1 MYNLSM
7 FVRVKSTKLSPRK
20 YVQVVK
26 SVRIGKRVSQV
37 IVHHVG
43 IAYDEKHL
51 EELKVL
57 GEKLIHEMEE
67 RAQPYL
73 PGLGPLDNPEAWE
86 RPVGDGERVNL
97 RTLKNLE
104 QVTEGP
110 EEVVESLFASLGF
123 ESIFGV
129 SDRGKGTTNVLKKCL
144 TCALANP
151 SSKRGMTRWLEEV
164 GGTDLS
170 LNKIYRMMDKLS
182 EKTERVKEIVARETL
197 SLFETK
203 ASLMLFD
210 VTTLYFESFSADELR
225 VSGYSKDNKI
235 KETQVVL
242 ALAVTPEGFPLWYQ
256 LFPGNTFEGHTL
268 LPVLK
273 KCMET
278 FSPQDTVVVAD
289 RAMFTEENLAEV
301 EKAGCSFVLGA
312 KLRGLNQTLK
322 DKILEADN
330 YSPLSPRSPL
340 SSVPRG
346 ENEAAKTSGEPKTLE
361 APEGSEVPEAAEG
374 AGPDTS
380 WGEACSEDF
389 DEAGD
394 SPSRWF
400 SLPLGKGEKRNL
412 LVTWSEKRARK
423 DWADRERLLVRL
435 RKKLDGKKTL
445 PGKTLVTN
453 RGTNKFLT
461 LEQDKEQDRYILDP
475 EKIQQDSQWD
485 GLHGVVTNLSVE
497 DAAQAHKLLDHYSSL
512 WRIEESFRVNK
523 HDLSIR
529 PVYHWAPRRIEAH
542 IALTYLAFALLRHL
556 QHRVAA
562 RQHTLMSAGAIR
574 SALAGVQS
582 TLMKDG
588 ETGKLY
594 RFPKVMGENAR
605 KIYRSLDL
613 TRGMGNTEILS
624 LQKYR
629 NRKGIR
635 SAERGGDGE
644 TEKNSG

>member
-1 MYNLSM
+1 MYI
-7 FVRVKSTKLSPRK
+7 RVKSSKLSPRK
-20 YVQVVK
+20 SVQIVK
-26 SVRIGKRVSQV
+26 SVRTGKRVSQA
-37 IVHHVG
+37 IVQHVG
-43 IAYDEKHL
+43 IAHDEKQLSELRELARKLILEL
-51 EELKVL
+51 EEK
-57 GEKLIHEMEE
+57 E
-67 RAQPYL
+67 QPSL
-73 PGLGPLDNPEAWE
+73 PGFSPLDSCEAWE
-86 RPVGDGERVNL
+86 RAVREGERVNL
-97 RTLKNLE
+97 RSLKNLE

-110 EEVVESLFASLGF
+110 EEVVESLFSSLGF

-129 SDRGKGTTNVLKKCL
+129 SSRGKGHTNVLKKCL
-144 TCALANP
+144 SCALAHP
-151 SSKRGMTRWLEEV
+151 SSKRGMSRWLEEE

-170 LNKIYRMMDKLS
+170 LNRIYRMMDALAK
-182 EKTERVKEIVARETL
+182 KTERVREIVARETM

-203 ASLMLFD
+203 ASLLLFD
-210 VTTLYFESFSADELR
+210 VTTLYFESFEADVLR
-225 VSGYSKDNKI
+225 VPGYSKDNKI

-278 FSPQDTVVVAD
+278 FSPGEMVVVAD

-301 EKAGCSFVLGA
+301 ERTGCSFVLGA
-312 KLRGLNQTLK
+312 KLRVLNQTMK
-322 DKILEADN
+322 DEILDAGN
-330 YSPLSPRSPL
+330 YSPLPGGRREVK
-340 SSVPRG
+340 VPQ
-346 ENEAAKTSGEPKTLE
+346 
-361 APEGSEVPEAAEG
+361 AAEG
-374 AGPDTS
+374 TEGADMS
-380 WGEACSEDF
+380 W
-389 DEAGD
+389 DEETD

-400 SLPLGKGEKRNL
+400 ALPLGKEEERTL

-423 DWADRERLLVRL
+423 DASDRERLLARL
-435 RKKLDGKKTL
+435 RKKLEGKKAL

-453 RGTNKFLT
+453 RGTNKFLS
-461 LEQDKEQDRYILDP
+461 LENGTEQDRYILDE
-475 EKIQQDSQWD
+475 EKILRDSQWD

-497 DAAQAHKLLDHYSSL
+497 SAARAQELLDHYGSL

-542 IALTYLAFALLRHL
+542 IALTYLAFALFRHL
-556 QHRVAA
+556 QNRVAV
-562 RQHTLMSAGAIR
+562 RQNTRMSAGAIR
-574 SALAGVQS
+574 SALLNVQS
-582 TLMKDG
+582 TLLKDG

-605 KIYRSLDL
+605 KIYRSLGL

-624 LQKYR
+624 VKKYR

-635 SAERGGDGE
+635 SAETAGD
-644 TEKNSG
+644 EKMEEGSD

>member
-1 MYNLSM
+1 M
-7 FVRVKSTKLSPRK
+7 FIRVKSSKLSPRK
-20 YVQVVK
+20 YVQVVE
-26 SVRIGKRVSQV
+26 SVRTGKRVSQV
-37 IVHHVG
+37 IREHVG
-43 IAYDEKHL
+43 VAYDEQQL
-51 EELKVL
+51 QELKVL
-57 GEKLIHEMEE
+57 GQKFIDLMNEKK
-67 RAQPYL
+67 QPYL
-73 PGLGPLDNPEAWE
+73 PGLGPLENPEAWE
-86 RPVGDGERVNL
+86 RPVKDGERVNL

-129 SDRGKGTTNVLKKCL
+129 STRGKGSTNVLKKCL

-151 SSKRGMTRWLEEV
+151 ASKRGMTRWLDEV
-164 GGTDLS
+164 GGTELS
-170 LNKIYRMMDKLS
+170 LNKIYRMMDGLAKR
-182 EKTERVKEIVARETL
+182 TERVREIVARETL
-197 SLFETK
+197 SLFKPK

-210 VTTLYFESFSADELR
+210 VTTLYFESFEADELR

-256 LFPGNTFEGHTL
+256 LFPGNTYEGHTL

-312 KLRGLNQTLK
+312 KLRGLNQTMK
-322 DKILEADN
+322 DKILDAEN
-330 YSPLSPRSPL
+330 YSPLSPLSPL
-340 SSVPRG
+340 SGGQNKGKVSEG
-346 ENEAAKTSGEPKTLE
+346 LEESKTSEASE
-361 APEGSEVPEAAEG
+361 APKVPQAAEG
-374 AGPDTS
+374 TGLEKAWD
-380 WGEACSEDF
+380 EACCEDF
-389 DEAGD
+389 DEAAD
-394 SPSRWF
+394 TPSRWF

-435 RKKLDGKKTL
+435 RKKLDGKKAL

-485 GLHGVVTNLSVE
+485 GLHGVVTNLPVQ
-497 DAAQAHKLLDHYSSL
+497 DAAQAYTLLDHYSSL

-556 QHRVAA
+556 QFRVAA
-562 RQHTLMSAGAIR
+562 RQHTIMSAGTIR
-574 SALAGVQS
+574 NALLGVQA

-594 RFPKVMGENAR
+594 RFPKVMSETAR
-605 KIYRSLDL
+605 KIYRSLGL

-635 SAERGGDGE
+635 SAETAGDE
-644 TEKNSG
+644 DTEESSN

>member
-1 MYNLSM
+1 
-7 FVRVKSTKLSPRK
+7 
-20 YVQVVK
+20 
-26 SVRIGKRVSQV
+26 
-37 IVHHVG
+37 
-43 IAYDEKHL
+43 
-51 EELKVL
+51 
-57 GEKLIHEMEE
+57 
-67 RAQPYL
+67 
-73 PGLGPLDNPEAWE
+73 
-86 RPVGDGERVNL
+86 
-97 RTLKNLE
+97 
-104 QVTEGP
+104 
-110 EEVVESLFASLGF
+110 
-123 ESIFGV
+123 
-129 SDRGKGTTNVLKKCL
+129 
-144 TCALANP
+144 
-151 SSKRGMTRWLEEV
+151 MTRWLDEV
-164 GGTDLS
+164 GGTELS
-170 LNKIYRMMDKLS
+170 LNKIYRMMDGLAKR
-182 EKTERVKEIVARETL
+182 TERVKEIVARETL
-197 SLFETK
+197 SLFKPK

-210 VTTLYFESFSADELR
+210 VTTLYFESFEADELR

-256 LFPGNTFEGHTL
+256 LFPGNTYEGHTL

-312 KLRGLNQTLK
+312 KLRGLNQTMK
-322 DKILEADN
+322 DKILDAEN
-330 YSPLSPRSPL
+330 YSPLFPLSPL
-340 SSVPRG
+340 SGGQNKGKVSEG
-346 ENEAAKTSGEPKTLE
+346 LEESKTSEASE
-361 APEGSEVPEAAEG
+361 APKVPQASEGTGLEKAW
-374 AGPDTS
+374 D
-380 WGEACSEDF
+380 EACCEDF
-389 DEAGD
+389 DEAAD
-394 SPSRWF
+394 TPSRWF

-435 RKKLDGKKTL
+435 RKKLDGKKAL

-485 GLHGVVTNLSVE
+485 GLHGVVTNLPVE
-497 DAAQAHKLLDHYSSL
+497 DAAQAHTLLKHYSSL

-556 QHRVAA
+556 QFRVAA
-562 RQHTLMSAGAIR
+562 RQHTIMSAGTIR
-574 SALAGVQS
+574 NALLGVQA

-594 RFPKVMGENAR
+594 RFPKVMSETAR
-605 KIYRSLDL
+605 KIYRSLGL

-635 SAERGGDGE
+635 SAETAGDE
-644 TEKNSG
+644 DTEESSN